1 MSIFP
6 LVVETTHVPSYQCPN
21 IACSLEINDHVN
33 YLVQQVSRETFFD
46 DLSVFLN
53 CDKTGVSHVFWC
65 HRLLCSSC
73 LMTCESCSSNSF
85 DNEIN
90 SADRTIWQLHL
101 YYNGVFS
108 LGRGW
113 VRLIFLSAC
122 KLFPAVLLPYFH
134 VERKFGEEFTRN
146 TENIQKVTPVT
157 QKNRIKRKTFTN
169 SDIADES
176 RQP

>member
-6 LVVETTHVPSYQCPN
+6 LVVEKTHVPSYQCPN
-21 IACSLEINDHVN
+21 ITCSLEINDHVD
-33 YLVQQVSRETFFD
+33 YLVQQGSRETFFG

-53 CDKTGVSHVFWC
+53 CDKTGVSQVCWC

-113 VRLIFLSAC
+113 VRLIFLSVC
-122 KLFPAVLLPYFH
+122 KLFPAVPLLYFH
-134 VERKFGEEFTRN
+134 VEEFTRN

-157 QKNRIKRKTFTN
+157 QKNRIKRKKFTN
-169 SDIADES
+169 SDVVDES
-176 RQP
+176 